1 MLFGPGAFESFVFFC
16 CFAPIFLMIFG
27 CVIVSPFITR
37 QKGYTPHYWILALH
51 PIGLI
56 VIANLPPLRDAKPQ
70 EQREQMEFSGN
81 RIGRRLSFIGLLIDV
96 SLSLLMFQWLSWLL
110 EPQPPGAGHV
120 SHRRAWDNHGSL
132 HGRDDTI

>member
-1 MLFGPGAFESFVFFC
+1 MLFDAFASLFLLFC
-16 CFAPIFLMIFG
+16 IAPSFLMVFG
-27 CVIVSPFITR
+27 CMIVSPLIAK
-37 QKGYTPHYWILALH
+37 QKGYTPYYWILALH
-51 PIGLI
+51 PVGLI
-56 VIANLPPLRDAKPQ
+56 VIANLPSLRDAKAQ

-81 RIGRRLSFIGLLIDV
+81 RTGKRLSFIGLLLAV
-96 SLSLLMFQWLSWLL
+96 PLLVLMLQWLSWLL